1 MNDDGPILEPVA
13 RRGPPVVWVGGLA
26 VVLVAVIAIAIGG
39 RGAPGP
45 SASASG
51 NGEAAVAS
59 AEVPTAAAAAA
70 TSHAITSGTRPPLR
84 SPAPIWYRPSPWPM
98 GEDGLAGG
106 TAYSSPSPSPDPGDF
121 SPMR

>member
-1 MNDDGPILEPVA
+1 MSDDGPILEPVA
-13 RRGPPVVWVGGLA
+13 RRGLPTLWVCGFA

-39 RGAPGP
+39 RAAPGP
-45 SASASG
+45 SADASG

-59 AEVPTAAAAAA
+59 ASGPAASMSLAPAAPAG
-70 TSHAITSGTRPPLR
+70 SRLS